1 MLLGASARSKL
12 AFGSRAAVALA
23 AKPAQVPWGSRG
35 LKIPVNA
42 AAVVVALVSP
52 LCMASTAMIR
62 ATATAAATTAATI
75 RSTAI
80 SVV

>member
-12 AFGSRAAVALA
+12 ALGSRAAVAFA
-23 AKPAQVPWGSRG
+23 TKPAQVPGGSRG
-35 LKIPVNA
+35 LLKIPVNA

-62 ATATAAATTAATI
+62 ATAAAAATAATI

-80 SVV
+80 RVV